1 MATVKKIT
9 MREYNGTDYDTLYPK
24 TVAAQIDDVYSKDET
39 YSKSQLYT
47 QSQLYTK
54 TQVLTDATKTLYGL
68 NSSAVPNDVLAIL
81 GKLNSY
87 YWWRKYSGTPTSY
100 TLGNVGTFSKAANTG
115 FNIYYSNNV
124 NVNRYNGKVT
134 LAEPITTANLPLSD
148 INTSKSILNSI
159 KGKFFVTSKTGEAMY
174 RTNTDATNNSDYV
187 YAEYQKVVGQ
197 AESVGAFIEY
207 VTSNN
212 RNSYPY
218 NGWQNGYLYVL
229 HGIPFDNAINA
240 AKMATGGYVGTGST
254 TTLNFEFNLEF
265 IFIATEDGSST
276 SFSFVDND
284 TTQFSSVPSNAGTT
298 YRYIAIG
305 H

>member
-1 MATVKKIT
+1 MASEKNIT
-9 MREYNGTDYDTLYPK
+9 MRQFNGVDYDTLYPK
-24 TVAAQIDDVYSKDET
+24 TKAEQVEGIYSKQEILSD
-39 YSKSQLYT
+39 S
-47 QSQLYTK
+47 TK
-54 TQVLTDATKTLYGL
+54 ALYGL
-68 NSSAVPNDVLAIL
+68 DSGAVPNDVLAIL

-159 KGKFFVTSKTGEAMY
+159 QGKFFATSKTGEAMY
-174 RTNTDATNNSDYV
+174 RTNTDVTNDRDYV
-187 YAEYQKVVGQ
+187 YAEYQRVVGQ

-218 NGWQNGYLYVL
+218 NGWQNGYWYVL

-265 IFIATEDGSST
+265 IFIATEDGSNT
-276 SFSFVDND
+276 GFSFVGND
-284 TTQFSSVPSNAGTT
+284 TTQFSSGPSNAGTT